1 MARSGSPTSALS
13 SGAAAGSSA
22 AASRVLG
29 NLRHGEFKRVQC
41 LELKIEIETD
51 SFTSGV
57 TMLHELPA
65 TVLFSRLPSFDT
77 YKVTDTSFGGCHTDV
92 LIAH

>member
-1 MARSGSPTSALS
+1 VASFHGQPCSCAYRSALKCPPP
-13 SGAAAGSSA
+13 
-22 AASRVLG
+22 AASMHLDKHVARESILISPP
-29 NLRHGEFKRVQC
+29 N
-41 LELKIEIETD
+41 